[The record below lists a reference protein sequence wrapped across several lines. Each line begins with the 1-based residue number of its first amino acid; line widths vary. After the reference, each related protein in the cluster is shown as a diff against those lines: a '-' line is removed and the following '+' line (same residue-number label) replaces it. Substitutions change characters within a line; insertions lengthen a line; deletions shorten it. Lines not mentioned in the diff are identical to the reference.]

1 MKTKTKK
8 LMAVILASFVILSM
22 ASVAAIESTTGID
35 VNSLAEAIVNV
46 NFENSDEV
54 YNAVKSYL
62 PVSYEQTESSL
73 QNVLTRRF
81 ILWTHDGVHVMWGK
95 YGRYVFVGEDNE
107 GVKVWGIYHRGFF
120 AGFYGDKFF
129 YGRYHNNRWKA
140 VGLFGEDFSYG
151 GFLTFPRSNS
161 FDVTPV
167 AASIKPI
174 RQNLLSVKN

>member
-1 MKTKTKK
+1 MKANTKK
-8 LMAVILASFVILSM
+8 LMAVILASFVVLSI
-22 ASVAAIESTTGID
+22 ASVAAVESVNKNIDSLSGILVD
-35 VNSLAEAIVNV
+35 VDI
-46 NFENSDEV
+46 ENSDEV

-62 PVSYEQTESSL
+62 PVSYEETESSL

-107 GVKVWGIYHRGFF
+107 GVKVWGIYHKGFF

-129 YGRYHNNRWKA
+129 HGRYNNHRWRA
-140 VGLFGEDFSYG
+140 VGLFGENFSYG

-161 FDVTPV
+161 FDVTPIV
-167 AASIKPI
+167 ASIPI
-174 RQNLLSVKN
+174 RQNLLSVTN